1 MKTVIVLPA
10 YNEEKYVGEV
20 VRSCRE
26 HGFDHVIVVDD
37 GSLDNTGT
45 AAADSGA
52 VVVSHMINRGV
63 GAATQTGLSAARMMG
78 ADIAVTMDADGQHLA
93 GDIKPL
99 LEILERDRAD
109 IVLGSRF
116 LNSKNRIPLL
126 RRGFNLVANLITFML
141 SGIYISDSQSGMK
154 VFSGEALARINITSN
169 GYEFCSEIIREAR
182 YFRLRI
188 SEVPISV
195 NYSDYTLSKGQN
207 FASGITTVFKLMLRT
222 LMR

>member
-20 VRSCRE
+20 LRSCRE

-109 IVLGSRF
+109 IVIGSRF
-116 LNSKNRIPLL
+116 LNRKNRIPML

-195 NYSDYTLSKGQN
+195 KYSDYTLSKGQN